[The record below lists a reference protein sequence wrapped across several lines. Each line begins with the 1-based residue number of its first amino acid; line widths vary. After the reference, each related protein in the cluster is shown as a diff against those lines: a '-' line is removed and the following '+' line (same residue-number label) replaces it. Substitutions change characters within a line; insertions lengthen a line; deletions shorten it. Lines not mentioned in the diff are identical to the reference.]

1 MSDRHQILQYLHVQ
15 GLLLLIKL
23 ILNNHEPNMSI
34 EMFDDSNILC
44 VQEE

>member
-15 GLLLLIKL
+15 GLLLFIKL
-23 ILNNHEPNMSI
+23 ILNNH
-34 EMFDDSNILC
+34 DSNILC